1 MFTGIVEGTAV
12 VKRIEEVNGNRRM
25 ALDFGRRGSSI
36 RGGESVSINGVCL
49 SAVKRRG
56 SIVFFDVI
64 AETLRKTNLGMLKE
78 GDRVNFER
86 SITMNDLLGG
96 HLVTGHVDGTGRIAE
111 KEEEGISLRLKI
123 EVPSSLSEFILEK
136 GLIAVDGISLTPA
149 NVTDGSFNLYLIP
162 DTMRKTT
169 LAEKNIGYLV
179 NIELDVFGKYIHKFV
194 NAAIERLK

>member
-1 MFTGIVEGTAV
+1 
-12 VKRIEEVNGNRRM
+12 
-25 ALDFGRRGSSI
+25 
-36 RGGESVSINGVCL
+36 
-49 SAVKRRG
+49 
-56 SIVFFDVI
+56 
-64 AETLRKTNLGMLKE
+64 
-78 GDRVNFER
+78 VNFER

-162 DTMRKTT
+162 DTMEEND
-169 LAEKNIGYLV
+169 AG
-179 NIELDVFGKYIHKFV
+179 
-194 NAAIERLK
+194 